1 MRLRRSTLALCAVTI
16 ILITALT
23 ILALPASQ
31 KDTATAQNANT
42 QMTTDVATLITTND
56 AAAPMTTITT
66 DQLAPNTTYTE
77 FAAMTINEE
86 AAYLIGT
93 ANDIGSTIKV
103 RPGDAYVA
111 GTRPRA
117 DVFLASSHYLY
128 IDLGNLGSDR
138 AAPNV
143 DFTVI
148 RGDHAGPASLVV

>member
-23 ILALPASQ
+23 ILALPAMNE
-31 KDTATAQNANT
+31 TTAQNANT

-56 AAAPMTTITT
+56 AAAPMTTTT
-66 DQLAPNTTYTE
+66 TNQLALNATYTE
-77 FAAMTINEE
+77 IATILTKQGVSVDTAEQNTTNE
-86 AAYLIGT
+86 
-93 ANDIGSTIKV
+93 V